1 MEKVFNL
8 INKMKTRALSKKEE
22 VPFIIMEEDDMLR
35 SYGICNFYLTRPA
48 TILNKIKIRSNLKKK
63 LEKYQKK

>member
-22 VPFIIMEEDDMLR
+22 VPFIMMEENEIIR
-35 SYGICNFYLTRPA
+35 SYGIWNFYRTRPA
-48 TILNKIKIRSNLKKK
+48 TNLNKIKSRSNLKKK